1 MPISAA
7 GNSRPGADRGFMP
20 VRRSA
25 EHGFTSCRR
34 SAEHGFTLVELMV
47 VITIIGL
54 VSAVAL
60 WAMPD
65 PRGRV
70 ADEAT
75 RFALRARAAHDA
87 AIVDARP
94 VSLWITAGGYGFDER
109 VAGAWSPIAD
119 KPLRVERWSNGTV
132 ASLGEAGARVR
143 VTFDSTGLADR
154 AATLTLSRSGA
165 QAFVRID
172 ADGSVRADAI

>member
-7 GNSRPGADRGFMP
+7 GSNARRRRARAPADAGAPLGA
-20 VRRSA
+20 RSA
-25 EHGFTSCRR
+25 R
-34 SAEHGFTLVELMV
+34 SRGFTLVELMV

-54 VSAVAL
+54 ASAVAL

-70 ADEAT
+70 TDEAA

-87 AIVDARP
+87 AIVTARP
-94 VSLWITAGGYGFDER
+94 VSLWVTPAGYGFDER
-109 VAGAWSPIAD
+109 IAGGWRPLAE
-119 KPLRVERWSNGTV
+119 KPLRVERWAQGTTAV
-132 ASLGEAGARVR
+132 LGDDGARLR
-143 VTFDSTGLADR
+143 VTFDTTGLADR

-165 QAFVRID
+165 QAAVRID
-172 ADGSVRADAI
+172 ADGSVSTDAI